1 MKFKVKKNPL
11 LVVLILSLIPIII
24 SVPIISF
31 IEADSTGIMISLVV
45 FVFLLPILIA
55 LVWALFNTY
64 HELTENEFKSKF
76 GFINIII
83 SYSEIGTVNFYNNP
97 VSSPAWTF
105 KRLKIEY
112 KKYGFALLSLPKD
125 EESFLQE
132 IKKRCPNA
140 TILNRQR
147 TEVLINYNL
156 ETKKTH

>member
-31 IEADSTGIMISLVV
+31 IEADRTGIIISLVV
-45 FVFLLPILIA
+45 FVFLLPILIV

-64 HELTENEFKSKF
+64 HELTETEFKSKF
-76 GFINIII
+76 GFITILIP
-83 SYSEIGTVNFYNNP
+83 YSEIRTVNFSNNP

-112 KKYGFALLSLPKD
+112 QKYGFALLSLPKD
-125 EESFLQE
+125 EEIFLQE

-140 TILNRQR
+140 TIINRQKA
-147 TEVLINYNL
+147 EVIFNYDL
-156 ETKKTH
+156 

>member
-11 LVVLILSLIPIII
+11 LVVLILSLVPIII

-31 IEADSTGIMISLVV
+31 MKGERTGIIISLVV
-45 FVFLLPILIA
+45 FVFLLPIL
-55 LVWALFNTY
+55 LVLVCALFNTY
-64 HELTENEFKSKF
+64 HELTDTEFKSNF
-76 GFINIII
+76 GFITILIP
-83 SYSEIGTVNFYNNP
+83 YSEIRTVNFSNNP

-125 EESFLQE
+125 EEFFLQE

-147 TEVLINYNL
+147 KEV
-156 ETKKTH
+156 

>member
-11 LVVLILSLIPIII
+11 LVVLILSLVPIII

-31 IEADSTGIMISLVV
+31 MKDDRTGIIISLVV
-45 FVFLLPILIA
+45 FVILLPIVIF

-64 HELTENEFKSKF
+64 HELTDSEFKSIF
-76 GFINIII
+76 GFITILIP
-83 SYSEIGTVNFYNNP
+83 YSEIRTVNFTSNP

-112 KKYGFALLSLPKD
+112 KKYGFDLLSLPKD
-125 EESFLQE
+125 EEFFLQE

-140 TILNRQR
+140 AIINRQKA
-147 TEVLINYNL
+147 EVLINHDL
-156 ETKKTH
+156 